1 MTDERFVLQE
11 TNKERSKMKTG
22 AYHKKSGAKSK
33 KCTLPYEYLS
43 RKERKALNG
52 IPTSWNMNWFY
63 TWQQFKQMPKDLQV
77 EYLENIC
84 SKYGCGLG
92 TIGEIVFGI
101 SGATMW
107 NYTSKNDIHP
117 NIKKTAGTGAKL
129 ARERLRAAVSEQRD
143 PKPVIHEELSEEPQ
157 DIPNTVETEEPAKT
171 TKVSSA
177 NITTDGFDLETFQ
190 WLQLMF
196 ANKKVTVVITV
207 REEF

>member
-1 MTDERFVLQE
+1 MNDERFVLQQ

-43 RKERKALNG
+43 KKERKALDG

-63 TWQQFKQMPKDLQV
+63 TWRQFKQMPKDLQI

-84 SKYGCGLG
+84 SKYGCGLS
-92 TIGEIVFGI
+92 TIGEEVFGI
-101 SGATMW
+101 AAATLW
-107 NYTSKNDIHP
+107 NYTSNNDIHP

-157 DIPNTVETEEPAKT
+157 NIPNVVETEEPAKYS
-171 TKVSSA
+171 KVEYA
-177 NITTDGFDLETFQ
+177 AVTTDGFDQETFD
-190 WLQLMF
+190 WLKFMF
-196 ANKKVTVVITV
+196 ANKKVKVDIMV
-207 REEF
+207 REVI

>member
-1 MTDERFVLQE
+1 MNDERFVLQE

-43 RKERKALNG
+43 KKERKALDG

-63 TWQQFKQMPKDLQV
+63 TWQQFKRMPKDLQI

-84 SKYGCGLG
+84 SKYGCSLMS
-92 TIGEIVFGI
+92 IGEEVFGI
-101 SGATMW
+101 AGPTLW
-107 NYTSKNDIHP
+107 NYVANNKIHL
-117 NIKKTAGTGAKL
+117 NIKKTGGTGAKL

-143 PKPVIHEELSEEPQ
+143 PKPVIHEELPKEPQ
-157 DIPNTVETEEPAKT
+157 DIPNVVEAEEPTKT